1 MQKTF
6 YYIQSTISYTI
17 HGNGQPVILL
27 HGFGEDS
34 SIWNGQID
42 FLKNHCTLIIPD
54 LLGSGKS
61 EILNSE
67 TVEIT
72 DFANCI
78 NALLEQEN
86 IEKCILLGHSMGGYI
101 TLAFAEMFP
110 QKLKAFGLV
119 HSTAFADSA
128 EKKTGR
134 QQGIEMINE
143 YGAFAFLKNTIPNL
157 FSKKFK
163 ETNADEVEQ
172 LIEKGK
178 NFSAEALTQYYTTMM
193 NRPDR
198 TVVLKDAKVPVLFI
212 IGEEDVA
219 APLDDLLQ
227 QVPLPD
233 ISDIHILQ
241 GVGHMGMMEVPELLN
256 KHLLSFIDS
265 IHK

>member
-1 MQKTF
+1 
-6 YYIQSTISYTI
+6 
-17 HGNGQPVILL
+17 
-27 HGFGEDS
+27 
-34 SIWNGQID
+34 
-42 FLKNHCTLIIPD
+42 
-54 LLGSGKS
+54 
-61 EILNSE
+61 
-67 TVEIT
+67 
-72 DFANCI
+72 
-78 NALLEQEN
+78 
-86 IEKCILLGHSMGGYI
+86 MGGYI
-101 TLAFAEMFP
+101 SLAFAEMFP

-178 NFSAEALTQYYTTMM
+178 SFSEEALTQYYTAMM

-198 TVVLKDAKVPVLFI
+198 TAVLKEAKVPVLFI
-212 IGEEDVA
+212 IGEEDIA

-227 QVPLPD
+227 QVHLPD

-241 GVGHMGMMEVPELLN
+241 GVGHMGMMEVPELVN

-265 IHK
+265 IGK

>member
-6 YYIQSTISYTI
+6 QYIQSTICYTI
-17 HGNGQPVILL
+17 KGKGQPVVLL
-27 HGFGEDS
+27 HGFGEES

-42 FLKNHCTLIIPD
+42 FLKHNCTLIIPD
-54 LLGSGKS
+54 LPGSGKS
-61 EILNSE
+61 EMLNNE
-67 TVEIT
+67 AVEIT

-86 IEKCILLGHSMGGYI
+86 IGQCILLGHSMGGYI
-101 TLAFAEMFP
+101 SLAFAEMFP

-134 QQGIEMINE
+134 QQGIKMINE

-157 FSKKFK
+157 FSKEFK
-163 ETNADEVEQ
+163 ETHEDEVAQ
-172 LIEKGK
+172 LMEKGK
-178 NFSAEALTQYYTTMM
+178 NFSAGALTQYYTAMM

-227 QVPLPD
+227 QVHLPD
-233 ISDIHILQ
+233 ISDIHILP

-265 IHK
+265 IGK